1 MQSSKLKIFLDSAP
15 LTGGHAVRGIGSYTR
30 NLLDA
35 LKRRNDLDF
44 TQEKK
49 QADIIHYPYFD
60 FFYPT
65 LKIQG
70 GEKVAVT
77 VYDTIPLIYPKY
89 YPAGFRGGF
98 NFFRQR
104 RQLKKAKAIITIS
117 ETSKKDI
124 VRFLDIGQEK
134 IFPIHLAPSDRF
146 RKMEDARPAS
156 LGEAGGKWKMEITKR
171 YGLSKRFVLYV
182 GDVNYNKNVAGLIKA
197 FALLAND
204 SELKRID
211 AKVLKLVLV
220 GKAFRDDIDEAR
232 QILQQIKELGLEDR
246 VVITG
251 YVEEEDLIA
260 IYNLASIYCQP
271 SFYEGFGLPVLEAM
285 ASSTPV
291 VAAKT
296 QALVEVASGAAYF
309 VDPRNPEAIAGGLK
323 QVFDKRELRNELRN
337 KGLRK
342 FKNFSWDKVAD
353 ETVAIY
359 KKVADS

>member
-1 MQSSKLKIFLDSAP
+1 MIKIFVDKAPLDS
-15 LTGGHAVRGIGSYTR
+15 GHAVRGIGSCTR
-30 NLLDA
+30 ELVASLG
-35 LKRRNDLDF
+35 KRNDIRLVSSKR
-44 TQEKK
+44 E
-49 QADIIHYPYFD
+49 ADVIHYPYFD
-60 FFYPT
+60 FFFPT
-65 LKIQG
+65 LKVRV
-70 GEKVAVT
+70 GERVVVT
-77 VYDTIPLIYPKY
+77 VYDTIPLIYPEH
-89 YPAGFRGGF
+89 YPSGVRGKI
-98 NFFRQR
+98 NLFFQKRE
-104 RQLKKAKAIITIS
+104 LKKAGAIITIS

-134 IFPIHLAPSDRF
+134 IFPIHLAPLDRF
-146 RKMEDARPAS
+146 RKMENARPAS

-182 GDVNYNKNVAGLIKA
+182 GDVNYNKNVVGLIKA

-309 VDPRNPEAIAGGLK
+309 VDPKSAEAIAGGLK
-323 QVFDKRELRNELRN
+323 QVFDKSELRNELRN